1 MQIIFVQVKCEPG
14 RSYEVAHKIMDE
26 VEGVGELH
34 STSGKFDLLVKF
46 HLDDSIDIGHFINE
60 HIQTV
65 PGIRD
70 TFTTIAFK
78 AF

>member
-1 MQIIFVQVKCEPG
+1 
-14 RSYEVAHKIMDE
+14 MDE